1 VIGGVVVACSLV
13 GCSFLLRLL
22 QSFMENLVVVVAQ
35 QTEITSRL
43 SFLQVDFGIPN
54 QQLLQV

>member
-1 VIGGVVVACSLV
+1 VVACSLA